1 MKKKITLV
9 LIVVLSLFGLA
20 ACSGGSEQAAE
31 EEQTADTVTSASIVD
46 EEAAFKDAVSAD
58 GTWIIATLNDLSFEE
73 SITVEGE
80 FHDKG
85 NSENDLYRKIA
96 PYEQDDNYNVT
107 ERYTISAP
115 EMIIKS
121 PNTRFQAGSFEGDI
135 IVEANGFI
143 LDDASVEGN
152 IYFADEEY
160 QDSAEITED
169 SEVSGN
175 IEVQN

>member
-1 MKKKITLV
+1 MKKKIILV
-9 LIVVLSLFGLA
+9 LIVLLSLFGLA

-31 EEQTADTVTSASIVD
+31 DEQTADTVTTASIVD
-46 EEAAFKDAVSAD
+46 QEAAFKDAISTD
-58 GTWIIATLNDLSFEE
+58 GSWIIATLNDLSFEE
-73 SITVEGE
+73 TLTVEGE

-96 PYEQDDNYNVT
+96 PYAQDDNYNVT

-121 PNTRFQAGSFEGDI
+121 PNTRFQAGTFEGDI
-135 IVEANGFI
+135 IVEANGFM
-143 LDDASVEGN
+143 LDDAEVDGN

-160 QDSAEITED
+160 QNSAEISEN

-175 IEVQN
+175 IEIQN